1 MEYIDPAACRGHP
14 KIGEQDRMPCLLGKS
29 QASRSAKRLATADLK
44 KGFLGETAGARMVG
58 KTWKLVAV
66 LAGQKGSESKG
77 QGDMEPMGKVAR
89 ARAT

>member
-1 MEYIDPAACRGHP
+1 MPGTS
-14 KIGEQDRMPCLLGKS
+14 QDWRARQEPCLLGKS
-29 QASRSAKRLATADLK
+29 QASRSAERLATADLK

-58 KTWKLVAV
+58 KTRKRVAV

>member
-58 KTWKLVAV
+58 KPFLVGFTNAIRV
-66 LAGQKGSESKG
+66 S
-77 QGDMEPMGKVAR
+77 
-89 ARAT
+89 

>member
-1 MEYIDPAACRGHP
+1 M
-14 KIGEQDRMPCLLGKS
+14 
-29 QASRSAKRLATADLK
+29 
-44 KGFLGETAGARMVG
+44 AGARMMG
-58 KTWKLVAV
+58 KTRKRVAV